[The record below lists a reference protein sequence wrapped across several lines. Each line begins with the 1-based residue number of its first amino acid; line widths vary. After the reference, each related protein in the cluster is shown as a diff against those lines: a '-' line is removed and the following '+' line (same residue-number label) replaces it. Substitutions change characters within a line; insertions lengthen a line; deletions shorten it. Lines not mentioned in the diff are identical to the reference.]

1 MSESASN
8 VVYLAIA
15 LIDFVIA
22 GWKCLALLRDRTP
35 TLSLITV
42 NFVASGLVFAMAAP
56 AGYRM
61 LGELTGVPSFATL
74 PVYIGILSCFS
85 LLHVLT
91 MLWDPRLRQSPA
103 VLRRQVT
110 VWSAA
115 YVAAPAAMVA
125 AFCSADL
132 SGPADPLK
140 FNTDFAD
147 EPPIQ
152 VFLGIFLATLAC
164 ATLSTY
170 RQCRTLRPEG
180 ARFQRALR
188 SFGTAMLF
196 VFGYVVCSVPAIVL
210 AASGNHALDT
220 VGVLGS
226 TFGSIGALITSYGLS
241 GAAVGAWLRERRDI
255 KALQPLWDLVVEGVD
270 EELAFSVD
278 SARSHRLAWN
288 VGFNLHRRVIEILDG
303 MRALRPWVSPL
314 PAAAVR
320 AAHTQETARG
330 SADARRRSER
340 ELQAAA
346 TAAALRDAA
355 QRLQA
360 ARREAALRGQAG
372 PQPPAGPPVALPGE
386 DTPASGERQRLLRV
400 AQALTDPLVSTALRA
415 VRTQR
420 SAHEAAKTAA
430 PAQTDEGAEADEG
443 SPGAEEAEAAERAE
457 RSGRA
462 DRQ

>member
-8 VVYLAIA
+8 VVYLVIA
-15 LIDFVIA
+15 VIDFVIA
-22 GWKCLALLRDRTP
+22 GWKCLALLRDPTP

-74 PVYIGILSCFS
+74 PVYIGILTCFS
-85 LLHVLT
+85 LLHLLT

-103 VLRRQVT
+103 VLRRRVT

-115 YVAAPAAMVA
+115 YLAAPAVMVV

-132 SGPADPLK
+132 SGPTDPLK
-140 FNTDFAD
+140 FNTNFAGD
-147 EPPIQ
+147 PLIQ
-152 VFLGIFLATLAC
+152 VFLAVFLTTLAC
-164 ATLSTY
+164 GTLNTY
-170 RQCRTLRPEG
+170 RRCRKLNP
-180 ARFQRALR
+180 ADPRFRHALR

-196 VFGYVVCSVPAIVL
+196 VFGYVVCSVPAITL
-210 AASGNHALDT
+210 AALGNHALDT

-270 EELAFSVD
+270 EDLAFSVD

-314 PAAAVR
+314 PAAAVY
-320 AAHTQETARG
+320 AAQEQEASRGTADGRPL
-330 SADARRRSER
+330 SEQD
-340 ELQAAA
+340 LQAAA

-360 ARREAALRGQAG
+360 ARLEAAAQGHAG
-372 PQPPAGPPVALPGE
+372 HPQPPEGPQVTLPGE
-386 DTPASGERQRLLRV
+386 DTPASDERQRLLRV
-400 AQALTDPLVSTALRA
+400 AQALTAPLVTTALQV
-415 VRTQR
+415 VRVQR
-420 SAHEAAKTAA
+420 SAAEV
-430 PAQTDEGAEADEG
+430 PEG
-443 SPGAEEAEAAERAE
+443 
-457 RSGRA
+457 
-462 DRQ
+462 Q

>member
-15 LIDFVIA
+15 VIDFVVA

-35 TLSLITV
+35 TLTLITV

-56 AGYRM
+56 AGYRL
-61 LGELTGVPSFATL
+61 LGDLTGIPTFATL
-74 PVYIGILSCFS
+74 PVYVGILTCFS
-85 LLHVLT
+85 LLHLLT
-91 MLWDPRLRQSPA
+91 VLWDPRLRQRPE
-103 VLRRQVT
+103 VLRRRVMG
-110 VWSAA
+110 WSAA
-115 YVAAPAAMVA
+115 YVAAPAVMVVT
-125 AFCSADL
+125 FCSADL
-132 SGPADPLK
+132 SGPTDPLK
-140 FNTDFAD
+140 FNTNFAVD
-147 EPPIQ
+147 PLVQ
-152 VFLGIFLATLAC
+152 VFLGVFLATLAC
-164 ATLSTY
+164 GTLNTY
-170 RQCRTLRPEG
+170 RQCRKLKPAD

-210 AASGNHALDT
+210 AAFGNHSLDA

-255 KALQPLWDLVVEGVD
+255 RALQPLWDLVVEGVD
-270 EELAFSVD
+270 EDLAFSVD

-314 PAAAVR
+314 PVAAVH
-320 AAHTQETARG
+320 AAHEEQASRG
-330 SADARRRSER
+330 AADARRLSER
-340 ELQAAA
+340 DLAAAA
-346 TAAALRDAA
+346 TAAALRDAV

-360 ARREAALRGQAG
+360 ARRDAAELGQAG
-372 PQPPAGPPVALPGE
+372 RPQPPGGPQVALPGE

-400 AQALTDPLVSTALRA
+400 AQALTDPLVTTALQA
-415 VRTQR
+415 VRGQR
-420 SAHEAAKTAA
+420 SAA
-430 PAQTDEGAEADEG
+430 GVAEQ
-443 SPGAEEAEAAERAE
+443 P
-457 RSGRA
+457 
-462 DRQ
+462 

>member
-1 MSESASN
+1 MSENTSN
-8 VVYLAIA
+8 FVYLAIA
-15 LIDFVIA
+15 VIDFVIA
-22 GWKCLALLRDRTP
+22 GWKCLALLRDPTP

-61 LGELTGVPSFATL
+61 LGELTGSPSFATL

-85 LLHVLT
+85 LLHLLT

-103 VLRRQVT
+103 VLRRRVT
-110 VWSAA
+110 GWTAA
-115 YVAAPAAMVA
+115 YLAAPAVMVVT
-125 AFCSADL
+125 FCSADL
-132 SGPADPLK
+132 SGPAEPLEFNTNFAGDPL
-140 FNTDFAD
+140 
-147 EPPIQ
+147 IQ
-152 VFLGIFLATLAC
+152 VFLGVFLVTLTC
-164 ATLSTY
+164 GTLSTY
-170 RQCRTLRPEG
+170 RQCRKLKLADP
-180 ARFQRALR
+180 RFQRALR

-210 AASGNHALDT
+210 AVLGNHTLDA

-270 EELAFSVD
+270 EDLAFSVD

-303 MRALRPWVSPL
+303 MRALRPWLSPL
-314 PAAAVR
+314 PAAAVH
-320 AAHTQETARG
+320 AVHEHEMSQGTG
-330 SADARRRSER
+330 DARRLPDQ

-360 ARREAALRGQAG
+360 ARREAALQGGSGHPQAPAG
-372 PQPPAGPPVALPGE
+372 PQVALPGE

-400 AQALTDPLVSTALRA
+400 AQALTASLVTTALQG
-415 VRTQR
+415 VQEQR
-420 SAHEAAKTAA
+420 SRTEV
-430 PAQTDEGAEADEG
+430 
-443 SPGAEEAEAAERAE
+443 SER
-457 RSGRA
+457 
-462 DRQ
+462 Q

>member
-15 LIDFVIA
+15 VIDFVIA

-42 NFVASGLVFAMAAP
+42 NFVSSGLVFAMAAP

-74 PVYIGILSCFS
+74 PVYIGILTCFS
-85 LLHVLT
+85 LLHLLT
-91 MLWDPRLRQSPA
+91 LLWDPQLRQRPA
-103 VLRRQVT
+103 VLRRRVT
-110 VWSAA
+110 VWSAV
-115 YVAAPAAMVA
+115 YLAAPAVMVV

-132 SGPADPLK
+132 SGPIDPLR
-140 FNTDFAD
+140 FNTDFAG
-147 EPPIQ
+147 EGPVQ
-152 VFLGIFLATLAC
+152 VFLAVFLATLAC
-164 ATLSTY
+164 GTLSTY
-170 RQCRTLRPEG
+170 RQCRKLKP
-180 ARFQRALR
+180 ADPRFRHALR

-196 VFGYVVCSVPAIVL
+196 VFGYVVCSAPAIVL
-210 AASGNHALDT
+210 AAFGNHALDT

-270 EELAFSVD
+270 EDLAFSVD

-320 AAHTQETARG
+320 AAYEQQASHGT
-330 SADARRRSER
+330 ADARRPPEQ
-340 ELQAAA
+340 EVQAVA
-346 TAAALRDAA
+346 TAAALRDAV

-360 ARREAALRGQAG
+360 ARREATAPGHSGR
-372 PQPPAGPPVALPGE
+372 PQPPEGPQVALPGE
-386 DTPASGERQRLLRV
+386 DTPAAGERQRLLRV
-400 AQALTDPLVSTALRA
+400 AQALTDPLVATALQA

-420 SAHEAAKTAA
+420 SATGVSEQ
-430 PAQTDEGAEADEG
+430 P
-443 SPGAEEAEAAERAE
+443 
-457 RSGRA
+457 
-462 DRQ
+462 

>member
-8 VVYLAIA
+8 VVYLVIA

-22 GWKCLALLRDRTP
+22 GWKCLALLRDPTP

-61 LGELTGVPSFATL
+61 LGDLTGSPSFATL

-85 LLHVLT
+85 LLHLLT
-91 MLWDPRLRQSPA
+91 MLWDPRLRQDPA
-103 VLRRQVT
+103 VLRRRVT
-110 VWSAA
+110 AWSAA
-115 YVAAPAAMVA
+115 YVAAPAIMVV

-132 SGPADPLK
+132 SGPTDPLK

-164 ATLSTY
+164 ATLSTH
-170 RQCRTLRPEG
+170 RQCRKLKP
-180 ARFQRALR
+180 ADVRFQHALR

-196 VFGYVVCSVPAIVL
+196 VFGYVVCSVPAIAL
-210 AASGNHALDT
+210 AALGNHALDT

-241 GAAVGAWLRERRDI
+241 GAAVGAWLGERRDI

-270 EELAFSVD
+270 EDLAFSVD

-314 PAAAVR
+314 PAAAVH
-320 AAHTQETARG
+320 AAQEQETARG
-330 SADARRRSER
+330 TADARRLSEP
-340 ELQAAA
+340 ELQAAV

-360 ARREAALRGQAG
+360 ARREAALRGHSG
-372 PQPPAGPPVALPGE
+372 RPQPPAGPQVALPGE

-400 AQALTDPLVSTALRA
+400 AQALTAPVVATALQA
-415 VRTQR
+415 VRVQR
-420 SAHEAAKTAA
+420 SATEAADS
-430 PAQTDEGAEADEG
+430 Q
-443 SPGAEEAEAAERAE
+443 
-457 RSGRA
+457 
-462 DRQ
+462 